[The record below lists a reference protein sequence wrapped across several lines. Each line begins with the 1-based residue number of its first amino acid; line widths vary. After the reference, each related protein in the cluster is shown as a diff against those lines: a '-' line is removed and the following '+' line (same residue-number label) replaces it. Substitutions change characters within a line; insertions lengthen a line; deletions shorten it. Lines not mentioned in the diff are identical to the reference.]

1 MIVRMNPR
9 WLDLSIIV
17 IYMAG
22 MVSVGL
28 FFSRKQDSTE
38 TFFIPKKVPS
48 WAMGLSMLATLI
60 SSVTFVAYP
69 GSAYAKDWSLLVPGF
84 MVVITLLLVGKVIIP
99 FYREQVGMSA
109 YEYFERRFGRPT
121 RIYASI
127 CFGLTHFS
135 KMGFVFYLMG
145 LTISSISGWNI
156 DAVIL
161 VTGVVMIF
169 YSLKGGMQAV
179 IWSDVIQAFLCWVG
193 AFISL
198 AYLLF
203 APPGGPSAVFKLAS
217 ENHKFSL
224 GSMTW
229 DFSKPTIP
237 VLIVY
242 GFSWY
247 FQRYVADQTVVQ
259 RYLIAKSDKA
269 AMKGVA
275 LGACL
280 TVPIWALFM
289 LIGTSTW
296 AFYNLTGITLPATIT
311 KADQVFPYFVST
323 QLPPGLAGLFMASLI
338 GAAMTMLASDLN
350 SLASVGVQDFYRPV
364 AKDPTDTKCLRLAR
378 ILVAV
383 LGALS
388 TSLGLVLSHMKGSAL
403 TMWFAVSAMVAGGL
417 AGLFLLAYLSKR
429 TNRHGVY
436 AGMVACTLFTTWAVL
451 TKGASPIVNLGNAWN
466 FPWDELMIGACG
478 HVVMFVVGYTVSWMN
493 PQPITELT

>member
-1 MIVRMNPR
+1 M
-9 WLDLSIIV
+9 
-17 IYMAG
+17 
-22 MVSVGL
+22 
-28 FFSRKQDSTE
+28 
-38 TFFIPKKVPS
+38 
-48 WAMGLSMLATLI
+48 
-60 SSVTFVAYP
+60 
-69 GSAYAKDWSLLVPGF
+69 
-84 MVVITLLLVGKVIIP
+84 
-99 FYREQVGMSA
+99 
-109 YEYFERRFGRPT
+109 
-121 RIYASI
+121 
-127 CFGLTHFS
+127 
-135 KMGFVFYLMG
+135 
-145 LTISSISGWNI
+145 
-156 DAVIL
+156 
-161 VTGVVMIF
+161 
-169 YSLKGGMQAV
+169 

-198 AYLLF
+198 GYLLF
-203 APPGGPSAVFKLAS
+203 APPGGPSAVFKLAA

-224 GSMTW
+224 GSMSW

-237 VLIVY
+237 VLVLY

-259 RYLIAKSDKA
+259 RYLIAKSDRD

-296 AFYNLTGITLPATIT
+296 AFYKLTGIALPATIT

-364 AKDPTDTKCLRLAR
+364 AKNPTDTQCLRLAR
-378 ILVAV
+378 VLVAV
-383 LGALS
+383 LGGLS
-388 TSLGLVLSHMKGSAL
+388 TLLGLVLSHMKGNAL

-429 TNRHGVY
+429 TNRYGVY
-436 AGMVACTLFTTWAVL
+436 AGMVACSLFTVWAVL
-451 TKGASPIVNLGNAWN
+451 TKGANPIVNLGHGWN

-478 HVVMFVVGYTVSWMN
+478 HVVMFVVGYAASLTN
-493 PQPITELT
+493 PQSTDQA

>member
-9 WLDLSIIV
+9 WLDLLIIV

-28 FFSRKQDSTE
+28 SFSRKQDSTE

-242 GFSWY
+242 GLSWY

-388 TSLGLVLSHMKGSAL
+388 TILGLVLSHMKGSAL

-451 TKGASPIVNLGNAWN
+451 TKGANPIVNLGNAWN